1 MNVRTL
7 AAQALEEV
15 RSEKRSLNTVLPKTL
30 EQALPADQAL
40 LQELLFGSCRWFFFL
55 DQVVSAYLQR
65 PLHKKDTL
73 SKTILVL
80 GAYQLIF
87 TRIPDHA
94 AIHETVE
101 AAKELGL
108 ENTKGLINAIL
119 RQVARSEKPVI
130 DDAAIAQSFPEWFTA
145 KLSNNWPENSV
156 QILKA
161 SNQHPP
167 MTLRVNVSKIS
178 REEYLSTLVNEGIA
192 ATPCKFSGKGIQLD
206 KPCDI
211 KILPYFEEGFI
222 SVQDEAAQLS
232 TQLLCLEPEMRVLD
246 ACSAPGG
253 KTCAMLE
260 DQPSLDVLALDHDAR
275 RLRRVSENLERLGLR
290 ATTKAASAEELETW
304 YDGNAFDRILIDAP
318 CSATGVIRRH
328 PDIKLL
334 REPSDLKNLAELQL
348 QLLTTLWKT
357 LKVGGRLVYATCSIF
372 PQENARVIERFLKT
386 QTQATLEPIQETWGF
401 DTGFGTQLFPEEGA
415 HDGFFYA
422 VLTKDQ

>member
-15 RSEKRSLNTVLPKTL
+15 RSEKRSLNTVLPKSL

-40 LQELLFGSCRWFFFL
+40 LQELLFGSCRWFYFL
-55 DQVVSAYLQR
+55 DHVVSSYLQR
-65 PLHKKDTL
+65 PLHRKDTL
-73 SKTILVL
+73 SKTFLIL
-80 GAYQLIF
+80 GAYQLLF

-119 RQVARSEKPVI
+119 RQIARDEKPEI
-130 DDAAIAQSFPEWFTA
+130 DASAIEQSFPEWFSA
-145 KLSNNWPENSV
+145 KLANNWPEHYE

-167 MTLRVNVSKIS
+167 MTLRVNTSKIS
-178 REEYLSTLVNEGIA
+178 QENYLAALNEAGTNASPCSIST
-192 ATPCKFSGKGIQLD
+192 KGIQLET
-206 KPCDI
+206 PCDI
-211 KILPYFEEGFI
+211 KTLPNFDAGYI

-232 TQLLCLEPEMRVLD
+232 TQLLALKPGMRVLD
-246 ACSAPGG
+246 ACAAPGG

-260 DQPSLDVLALDHDAR
+260 SQPEIDVLALDHDAR
-275 RLRRVSENLERLGLR
+275 RLKRVEENLQRLGLTAR
-290 ATTKAASAEELETW
+290 TQAASAQELDSW
-304 YDGNAFDRILIDAP
+304 FDGNAFDRILIDAP

-348 QLLTTLWKT
+348 QLLTTLWET
-357 LKVGGRLVYATCSIF
+357 LKSGGLMVYATCSIF

-386 QTQATLEPIQETWGF
+386 QGQASLVPIEESWGL

-422 VLTKDQ
+422 VLIKE

>member
-15 RSEKRSLNTVLPKTL
+15 RSEKRSLNTVLPKAL

-55 DQVVSAYLQR
+55 ERVVSGYLQR
-65 PLHKKDTL
+65 PLHRKDTL
-73 SKTILVL
+73 SKTFLII
-80 GAYQLIF
+80 GAYQLLF

-119 RQVARSEKPVI
+119 RQIARDEKPEI
-130 DDAAIAQSFPEWFTA
+130 GASAIEQSFPEWFSA
-145 KLSNNWPENSV
+145 KLGNNWPEHYE

-167 MTLRVNVSKIS
+167 MTLRVNTSKVS
-178 REEYLSTLVNEGIA
+178 RDAYLAALKEAGTNASPCVFST
-192 ATPCKFSGKGIQLD
+192 KGIQLET
-206 KPCDI
+206 PCDI
-211 KILPYFEEGFI
+211 KALPNFDAGFI

-232 TQLLCLEPEMRVLD
+232 TQLLELEPGMRVLD
-246 ACSAPGG
+246 ACAAPGG

-260 DQPSLDVLALDHDAR
+260 SQPDLDVLALDQDAR
-275 RLRRVSENLERLGLR
+275 RLKRVDENLQRLGLTAR
-290 ATTKAASAEELETW
+290 TKAAPAQETSSW
-304 YDGNAFDRILIDAP
+304 FDGDAFDRILIDAP

-348 QLLTTLWKT
+348 QLLTTLWET
-357 LKVGGRLVYATCSIF
+357 LKSGGLMVYATCSIF
-372 PQENARVIERFLKT
+372 PQENARVIERFLKA
-386 QTQATLEPIQETWGF
+386 QEQASLTPIEQSWGF

-422 VLTKDQ
+422 VLIKE

>member
-15 RSEKRSLNTVLPKTL
+15 RSEKRSLNTALPKAL

-55 DQVVSAYLQR
+55 DHVVSGYLQR
-65 PLHKKDTL
+65 PLHRKDTL
-73 SKTILVL
+73 SKTLLIL
-80 GAYQLIF
+80 GTYQLLF

-119 RQVARSEKPVI
+119 RQIARDEKPEI
-130 DDAAIAQSFPEWFTA
+130 DNGAIEQSFPEWFGA
-145 KLSNNWPENSV
+145 KLGNNWPEHYE

-167 MTLRVNVSKIS
+167 MTLRVNTSKVS
-178 REEYLSTLVNEGIA
+178 RDNYLSALREAEINA
-192 ATPCKFSGKGIQLD
+192 APCSFSSKGIQLET
-206 KPCDI
+206 PCDI
-211 KILPYFEEGFI
+211 KTLPSFDAGFI

-232 TQLLCLEPEMRVLD
+232 TQLLALEPGMRVLD
-246 ACSAPGG
+246 ACAAPGG

-260 DQPSLDVLALDHDAR
+260 SQPDLNVLALDHDAR
-275 RLRRVSENLERLGLR
+275 RLKRVDENLQRLGLR
-290 ATTKAASAEELETW
+290 ANTQATSAQELESW
-304 YDGNAFDRILIDAP
+304 FDGNAFDRILIDAP

-357 LKVGGRLVYATCSIF
+357 LKPGGKMVYATCSIF
-372 PQENARVIERFLKT
+372 PQENARVIERFLKV
-386 QTQATLEPIQETWGF
+386 QEQASLIPIEEAWGL

-422 VLTKDQ
+422 VLIKE

>member
-7 AAQALEEV
+7 AAKALETV
-15 RSEKRSLNTVLPKTL
+15 RIEKQSLNTVLPEAL

-55 DQVVSAYLQR
+55 DQVVSGYLQR
-65 PLHKKDTL
+65 PLHRKDTL
-73 SKTILVL
+73 SKTVLAL
-80 GAYQLIF
+80 GAYQLLF

-119 RQVARSEKPVI
+119 RQISRAEKPAI
-130 DDAAIAQSFPEWFTA
+130 DATAIEQSFPEWFTA
-145 KLSNNWPENSV
+145 KLANNWPEQYS
-156 QILKA
+156 QILEA

-167 MTLRVNVSKIS
+167 MTLRVNVAKIN
-178 REEYLSTLVNEGIA
+178 RDDYLSALSA
-192 ATPCKFSGKGIQLD
+192 AEIRATACVYSEKGITLD
-206 KPCDI
+206 SPCDI
-211 KILPYFEEGFI
+211 RTLPHFAEGFV

-232 TQLLCLEPEMRVLD
+232 TKLLDLAPNLRVLD
-246 ACSAPGG
+246 ACAAPGG

-260 DQPSLDVLALDHDAR
+260 AEPSLDVLALDHDPR
-275 RLRRVSENLERLGLR
+275 RLKRVTENLERLGLDAKTR
-290 ATTKAASAEELETW
+290 ASSAEKLEQWFDGEL
-304 YDGNAFDRILIDAP
+304 FDRILIDAP

-334 REPSDLKNLAELQL
+334 REPGDLKNLADLQL
-348 QLLTTLWKT
+348 HLLVKLWEALKT
-357 LKVGGRLVYATCSIF
+357 NGKLVYATCSIF

-386 QTQATLEPIQETWGF
+386 QSNAKLIPIQEQWGL
-401 DTGFGTQLFPEEGA
+401 DTGFGTQLFPEKDRN
-415 HDGFFYA
+415 DGFFYA
-422 VLTKDQ
+422 VLVKE

>member
-15 RSEKRSLNTVLPKTL
+15 RSEKRSLNTVLPKAL

-55 DQVVSAYLQR
+55 DKVVSGYLQR
-65 PLHKKDTL
+65 PLHRKDTL
-73 SKTILVL
+73 SKTFLIL
-80 GAYQLIF
+80 GAYQLLF

-119 RQVARSEKPVI
+119 RQIARDDKPEI
-130 DDAAIAQSFPEWFTA
+130 GASAIEQSFPEWFNA
-145 KLSNNWPENSV
+145 KLSNNWPEQFK
-156 QILKA
+156 QILMA

-167 MTLRVNVSKIS
+167 MTLRVNTAKTSRSK
-178 REEYLSTLVNEGIA
+178 YLSALNDAGIGA
-192 ATPCKFSGKGIQLD
+192 AACIFSKKGIQLET
-206 KPCDI
+206 PCDI
-211 KILPYFEEGFI
+211 KTLPGFDEGFI

-232 TQLLCLEPEMRVLD
+232 TQLLSLEPGMRVLD

-260 DQPSLDVLALDHDAR
+260 SEPDLDVLALDHDAR
-275 RLRRVSENLERLGLR
+275 RLKRVDENLQRLGLTAR
-290 ATTKAASAEELETW
+290 TQAAAAEQLDTW
-304 YDGNAFDRILIDAP
+304 YDGQAFDRILIDAP

-334 REPSDLKNLAELQL
+334 REPGDLKNLAELQL
-348 QLLTTLWKT
+348 QLLTKLWET
-357 LKVGGRLVYATCSIF
+357 LKSGGKMVYATCSIF

-386 QTQATLEPIQETWGF
+386 HEQAFLVPIEESWGL

-422 VLTKDQ
+422 VLIKE

>member
-15 RSEKRSLNTVLPKTL
+15 RSEKRSLNTVLPKVL
-30 EQALPADQAL
+30 DQALPADQAL

-55 DQVVSAYLQR
+55 DQVVSGYLQR
-65 PLHKKDTL
+65 PLHRKDTL
-73 SKTILVL
+73 SKTFLIV
-80 GAYQLIF
+80 GAYQLLF

-119 RQVARSEKPVI
+119 RQIARDEKPEI
-130 DDAAIAQSFPEWFTA
+130 DASAIEQSFPEWFSA
-145 KLSNNWPENSV
+145 KLANNWPESYA

-161 SNQHPP
+161 SNEHPP
-167 MTLRVNVSKIS
+167 MTLRVNSSKIT
-178 REEYLSTLVNEGIA
+178 RDDYLKALNEIGTVA
-192 ATPCKFSGKGIQLD
+192 SPCSFSQKGIQLEA
-206 KPCDI
+206 PCDI
-211 KILPYFEEGFI
+211 TTLPNFDAGFVSI
-222 SVQDEAAQLS
+222 QDEAAQLS
-232 TQLLCLEPEMRVLD
+232 TQLLALEPGMRVLD
-246 ACSAPGG
+246 ACAAPGG

-260 DQPSLDVLALDHDAR
+260 SHPDLQVLALDHDAR
-275 RLRRVSENLERLGLR
+275 RLKRVDENLQRLGL
-290 ATTKAASAEELETW
+290 AAKTKAAAAQEVDSW
-304 YDGNAFDRILIDAP
+304 FDGNAFDRILIDAP

-357 LKVGGRLVYATCSIF
+357 LKPGGLMVYATCSIF
-372 PQENARVIERFLKT
+372 PQENARVVERFLKV
-386 QTQATLEPIQETWGF
+386 QEQASVAPILQPWGI

-422 VLTKDQ
+422 VIIKE